1 MGACASPGGR
11 KGLTTRPGGKLLAT
25 TLLLVV
31 MMLPAQA
38 NAARVA
44 IGAYIPGAS
53 TNPGKIDAYAR
64 VVGHRPVIVNMF
76 KSWPIAPFYGP
87 QLSAI
92 ARRGAVPLVTWQ
104 PAASGARDAADAYP
118 LPQIAA
124 GYYDDYLRAS
134 AEAAAEWGGP
144 ILVRFA
150 PEMNGDFYPWG
161 LGANGNTPSDFIGA
175 WRRVV
180 TVFREAGA
188 DNVEWVWA
196 PNNGPLG
203 HFRSLY
209 PGDQWVDWLG
219 LSAFNHGGSWGWE
232 SFTTTVR
239 AAYRDLVRLS
249 AKPIILAEAGSGEVG
264 GSKADWITQ
273 AFDRQLP
280 RFRRIRALVWFDDA
294 DRGADYRVNSS
305 RASSRAFRRATR
317 SRRYRTT
324 AAQFLGIPSLLR

>member
-1 MGACASPGGR
+1 MLRRAIG
-11 KGLTTRPGGKLLAT
+11 KGLTTRPGGKVLAT

-31 MMLPAQA
+31 LMLPAQA
-38 NAARVA
+38 GAARVA

-53 TNPGKIDAYAR
+53 TNPGKIDAYAH
-64 VVGHRPVIVNMF
+64 VVGHRPVILNMF
-76 KSWPIAPFYGP
+76 KSWPIAPFFGP

-92 ARRGAVPLVTWQ
+92 AQRGAVPLVTWQ
-104 PAASGARDAADAYP
+104 PAESGARDASDAYP

-134 AEAAAEWGGP
+134 AEAAAKWGGP

-180 TVFREAGA
+180 TVFREVGA

-203 HFRSLY
+203 HFRALY

-232 SFTTTVR
+232 SCHHDGSGRLPRPRPPLVEADHPRRDRLRGGRWEQGGLDNAGVR
-239 AAYRDLVRLS
+239 PSAASLQAHPGAGVVRRRRPRRRLS
-249 AKPIILAEAGSGEVG
+249 RQQLEGLDQSVSQSDEV
-264 GSKADWITQ
+264 Q
-273 AFDRQLP
+273 AVP
-280 RFRRIRALVWFDDA
+280 HHRR
-294 DRGADYRVNSS
+294 
-305 RASSRAFRRATR
+305 T
-317 SRRYRTT
+317 
-324 AAQFLGIPSLLR
+324 IP

>member
-1 MGACASPGGR
+1 M
-11 KGLTTRPGGKLLAT
+11 RPGGKLLAA
-25 TLLLVV
+25 TLLFAVL
-31 MMLPAQA
+31 MLPARA
-38 NAARVA
+38 GAARVA

-53 TNPGKIDAYAR
+53 TNPAKIDAYAHL
-64 VVGHRPVIVNMF
+64 VGHRPVIVNMF
-76 KSWPIAPFYGP
+76 KSWPIPPFAGQ
-87 QLSAI
+87 QLGAI

-104 PAASGARDAADAYP
+104 PAESGARDASDTFP

-134 AEAAAEWGGP
+134 AQAAAEWGGP

-161 LGANGNTPSDFIGA
+161 LGANGNSPSEFIEA

-209 PGDQWVDWLG
+209 PGNQWVDWLG

-232 SFTTTVR
+232 SFSTTVR

-249 AKPIILAEAGSGEVG
+249 SKPIILAETGSGEAG
-264 GSKADWITQ
+264 GSKSRWITQ
-273 AFDRQLP
+273 AFRRQLP
-280 RFRRIRALVWFDDA
+280 RFSHIRALVWFDES

-305 RASSRAFRRATR
+305 KASTRAFRRATGAM
-317 SRRYRTT
+317 RYRVT
-324 AAQFLGIPSLLR
+324 ADQFLKTPPQLR